1 MQLFLSVTA
10 AQTQEASR
18 YTRALAH
25 RSYRI
30 GPESTLLRQSML
42 LQTRGGLLS
51 VSSQESPR
59 VEDPEALCAAVL
71 RECSRRGYSGAVLDF
86 QVPIRSDLER
96 FAGQLSRTL
105 SANRRALYVP
115 ESYAPAAPGAIV
127 LISTALSRLNVFLDT
142 EMEQVLCFDSPID
155 AEMFASQKCAIFLIV
170 PEEDTTKHFMA
181 SLTIQNLAREL
192 FSVADENDGK
202 LKNRV
207 VFFCDEL
214 GTMPPFDILPLFSAG
229 RSRRLTLVPIIQSIA
244 QLEKNYGR
252 EGAEIIQDNVQ
263 DTIFGGFA
271 PSSQTAEVL
280 SKALGNRTVMSGS
293 ISRGKGETSQSL
305 QMIERPLMTPDELK
319 SIPKGHF
326 IVMKTGTHPMQTRL
340 RLFLEWGITFGQPYQ
355 VPQRAAR
362 KVYYAGKEELT
373 SAIYR
378 AFPARTGMVDYYTPK
393 KEEPAP

>member
-127 LISTALSRLNVFLDT
+127 LISTALSGGSFQNMYIMERLPARL
-142 EMEQVLCFDSPID
+142 EQLGLKAWHHSRVSP
-155 AEMFASQKCAIFLIV
+155 
-170 PEEDTTKHFMA
+170 
-181 SLTIQNLAREL
+181 N
-192 FSVADENDGK
+192 DEGIA
-202 LKNRV
+202 
-207 VFFCDEL
+207 L
-214 GTMPPFDILPLFSAG
+214 GQLM
-229 RSRRLTLVPIIQSIA
+229 IA
-244 QLEKNYGR
+244 Q
-252 EGAEIIQDNVQ
+252 A
-263 DTIFGGFA
+263 
-271 PSSQTAEVL
+271 
-280 SKALGNRTVMSGS
+280 
-293 ISRGKGETSQSL
+293 RGKDRG
-305 QMIERPLMTPDELK
+305 
-319 SIPKGHF
+319 
-326 IVMKTGTHPMQTRL
+326 
-340 RLFLEWGITFGQPYQ
+340 
-355 VPQRAAR
+355 
-362 KVYYAGKEELT
+362 
-373 SAIYR
+373 
-378 AFPARTGMVDYYTPK
+378 
-393 KEEPAP
+393 

>member
-86 QVPIRSDLER
+86 QVPIRIDLER

-127 LISTALSRLNVFLDT
+127 LISTALS
-142 EMEQVLCFDSPID
+142 
-155 AEMFASQKCAIFLIV
+155 
-170 PEEDTTKHFMA
+170 
-181 SLTIQNLAREL
+181 
-192 FSVADENDGK
+192 
-202 LKNRV
+202 
-207 VFFCDEL
+207 
-214 GTMPPFDILPLFSAG
+214 
-229 RSRRLTLVPIIQSIA
+229 
-244 QLEKNYGR
+244 
-252 EGAEIIQDNVQ
+252 
-263 DTIFGGFA
+263 GG
-271 PSSQTAEVL
+271 
-280 SKALGNRTVMSGS
+280 
-293 ISRGKGETSQSL
+293 SL
-305 QMIERPLMTPDELK
+305 QE
-319 SIPKGHF
+319 
-326 IVMKTGTHPMQTRL
+326 RL
-340 RLFLEWGITFGQPYQ
+340 RDALQQYSG
-355 VPQRAAR
+355 RAALLVER
-362 KVYYAGKEELT
+362 VRMDFTL
-373 SAIYR
+373 
-378 AFPARTGMVDYYTPK
+378 PARTGEGTPLTALELEALMERESPSVFFSQDLCARYFTYTQGGQGHFVLFDDGETIAHKLRTGTALGFSAAFLCVSQVQDLLPSLF
-393 KEEPAP
+393 PRRS